1 MLKGYVINLN
11 HRPERLAQFYKQQGT
26 LLFKRMPAVDKQI
39 LSLLPAEYYFN
50 TEFFLNYIGRPVTFG
65 EIGCTLSHIQCWHE
79 IAADNSLK
87 EDDFALIAE
96 DDVSFKPNFL
106 QLLDGLIGY
115 INASQPDVSLLILQ
129 KLSYQN
135 TIWNPDI
142 FNVNDGFKLIE
153 PKSGAD
159 CDNAGSA
166 FYAIRKK
173 QAKALVE
180 LVKSRKP
187 YWLADQ
193 FSKFVELNQIR
204 MLCPM
209 LGFVPLD
216 AASDLEQD
224 REIARAIGNS

>member
-11 HRPERLAQFYKQQGT
+11 QRPERLAKFYQQSDA
-26 LLFKRMPAVDKQI
+26 LRFSRMPAVDKQI

-65 EIGCTLSHIQCWHE
+65 EIGCTLSHIQCWQN
-79 IAADNSLK
+79 IATDESLK
-87 EDDFALIAE
+87 DDDFALIAE
-96 DDVSFKPNFL
+96 DDVAFQPNYFHFL
-106 QLLDGLIGY
+106 TQLIEYVDQSDPTI
-115 INASQPDVSLLILQ
+115 SLLILQ
-129 KLSYQN
+129 KLTSPN
-135 TIWNPDI
+135 SVWNPSDWNTVDT
-142 FNVNDGFKLIE
+142 FNLIV
-153 PKSGAD
+153 PKHPNE
-159 CDNAGSA
+159 CDNTGSA

-180 LVKSRKP
+180 LVKSKKP

-193 FSKFVELNQIR
+193 FSLFTELGKIR
-204 MLCPM
+204 LLCPM